1 MGDIDASDSSIEK
14 QHISKYKNTDTI
26 SFYVLSIVYIL
37 FFYIT
42 YLFYDNLVTNTLAK
56 NLSIAYSLNDYA
68 RMWKTVNSTLIL
80 KRFFLFLWI
89 FIFIF
94 IFVVG
99 IIYMSIMK
107 GTQVG
112 SAMKTSAIC
121 IFGIVGGS
129 FLLMNSNLFI
139 KVFEN
144 TVGYGWIQTTTGKD
158 VEHIMNL
165 LLEHNTFKNPPILP
179 DTKIDLGFLL
189 SIFSIDNFVSVLNDI
204 KDEAKENKYDFSL
217 RNNDSMKT
225 KFDSIYYEDR
235 ENAYLK
241 SIHYELEHPKTDTNI
256 SDIVV
261 NDLAKMTIRKNTIG
275 HLCWIYFSAMVS
287 TIVSMKYLYQ
297 YQ

>member
-1 MGDIDASDSSIEK
+1 MGDTNASDIEN
-14 QHISKYKNTDTI
+14 QNISKYKNTETI
-26 SFYVLSIVYIL
+26 SFYFLSIVYFI

-56 NLSIAYSLNDYA
+56 NIALAYSLNDTG

-89 FIFIF
+89 IVFIF

-107 GTQVG
+107 GTRVS
-112 SAMKTSAIC
+112 SAMKISAIC
-121 IFGIVGGS
+121 IIGIVGGS
-129 FLLMNSNLFI
+129 FLLMNSNLFV

-144 TVGYGWIQTTTGKD
+144 TVGYGWIQTIAGKD

-165 LLEHNTFKNPPILP
+165 LFEHNTFKNPPILP

-189 SIFSIDNFVSVLNDI
+189 SIFSIDNFVNVLNDI

-235 ENAYLK
+235 ENTYLK
-241 SIHYELEHPKTDTNI
+241 SIQYELEHPKSDTNI
-256 SDIVV
+256 TDIVV
-261 NDLAKMTIRKNTIG
+261 NDLAKMTVRKNTIG
-275 HLCWIYFSAMVS
+275 HLCWIYFAGIVS
-287 TIVSMKYLYQ
+287 TVVSMKYLYKNK
-297 YQ
+297 

>member
-1 MGDIDASDSSIEK
+1 MGDTNASDIEN
-14 QHISKYKNTDTI
+14 QNISKYKNTETI
-26 SFYVLSIVYIL
+26 SFYFLSIVYII

-56 NLSIAYSLNDYA
+56 NIALAYSLNDTG

-89 FIFIF
+89 IVFIF

-107 GTQVG
+107 GTHVG
-112 SAMKTSAIC
+112 SAMKISTIC
-121 IFGIVGGS
+121 IIGIVGGS
-129 FLLMNSNLFI
+129 FLLMNSNLFV

-144 TVGYGWIQTTTGKD
+144 TVGYGWIQTIAGKD
-158 VEHIMNL
+158 VEYIMNL
-165 LLEHNTFKNPPILP
+165 LFEHNTFKNPPILP

-189 SIFSIDNFVSVLNDI
+189 SIFSIDNFVNVLNDI

-235 ENAYLK
+235 ENIYLK
-241 SIHYELEHPKTDTNI
+241 SIQYELEHPKSDTNI
-256 SDIVV
+256 TDIVV
-261 NDLAKMTIRKNTIG
+261 NDLAKMTVRKNTIG
-275 HLCWIYFSAMVS
+275 HLCWIYFAGIVS
-287 TIVSMKYLYQ
+287 TVVSMKYLYKII
-297 YQ
+297 

>member
-1 MGDIDASDSSIEK
+1 MGDTNASKDIEN
-14 QHISKYKNTDTI
+14 QNISKYRNTETI
-26 SFYVLSIVYIL
+26 SFYFLSIVYIV

-56 NLSIAYSLNDYA
+56 NLAIAYSLNDYG

-89 FIFIF
+89 IVFIF

-107 GTQVG
+107 GSQVG

-121 IFGIVGGS
+121 IFGIVGSS
-129 FLLMNSNLFI
+129 FLLMNSNLFV

-144 TVGYGWIQTTTGKD
+144 TVGYGWIQTTAGKE
-158 VEHIMNL
+158 VEYIMNL
-165 LLEHNTFKNPPILP
+165 LFEHNTFKNPPILP

-189 SIFSIDNFVSVLNDI
+189 SIFSIDNFVNILNDI

-235 ENAYLK
+235 ENTYLK
-241 SIHYELEHPKTDTNI
+241 SIHYELEHPKTDTTNI
-256 SDIVV
+256 TDIVV

-275 HLCWIYFSAMVS
+275 HLCWIYFAGIVS
-287 TIVSMKYLYQ
+287 TVVSMKYLYQ
-297 YQ
+297 QN

>member
-1 MGDIDASDSSIEK
+1 MGDTNASDIEN
-14 QHISKYKNTDTI
+14 QNISKYKNTETI
-26 SFYVLSIVYIL
+26 SFYFLSIVYII

-56 NLSIAYSLNDYA
+56 NIALAYSLNDTG

-89 FIFIF
+89 IVFIF

-99 IIYMSIMK
+99 IVYMSIMK
-107 GTQVG
+107 GTHVG

-121 IFGIVGGS
+121 IIGIVGGA
-129 FLLMNSNLFI
+129 FLLMNSNLFV

-144 TVGYGWIQTTTGKD
+144 TVGYGWIQTIAGKD

-165 LLEHNTFKNPPILP
+165 LFEHNTFKNPPILP

-189 SIFSIDNFVSVLNDI
+189 SIFSIDNFVNVLNDI

-235 ENAYLK
+235 ENVYLK
-241 SIHYELEHPKTDTNI
+241 SIQYELEHPKSDTNI
-256 SDIVV
+256 TDIVV
-261 NDLAKMTIRKNTIG
+261 NDLAKMTVRKNTIG
-275 HLCWIYFSAMVS
+275 HLCWIYFAGIVS
-287 TIVSMKYLYQ
+287 TVVSMKYLYKII
-297 YQ
+297 

>member
-1 MGDIDASDSSIEK
+1 MGDTNASDIEN
-14 QHISKYKNTDTI
+14 QNISKYKNTETI
-26 SFYVLSIVYIL
+26 SFYFLSIVYII

-56 NLSIAYSLNDYA
+56 NIALAYSLNDTG

-89 FIFIF
+89 IVFIF

-121 IFGIVGGS
+121 IIGIVGGS
-129 FLLMNSNLFI
+129 FLLMNSNLFV

-144 TVGYGWIQTTTGKD
+144 TVGYGWIQTIAGKD

-165 LLEHNTFKNPPILP
+165 LFEHNTFKNPPILP

-189 SIFSIDNFVSVLNDI
+189 SIFSIDNFVNVLNDI

-235 ENAYLK
+235 ENTYLK
-241 SIHYELEHPKTDTNI
+241 SIQYELEHPKSDTNI
-256 SDIVV
+256 TNIVV
-261 NDLAKMTIRKNTIG
+261 NDLAKMTVRKNTIG
-275 HLCWIYFSAMVS
+275 HLCWIYFAGIVS
-287 TIVSMKYLYQ
+287 TVVSMKYLYKNT
-297 YQ
+297 

>member
-1 MGDIDASDSSIEK
+1 MGDTNASDIEN
-14 QHISKYKNTDTI
+14 QNISKYKNTETI
-26 SFYVLSIVYIL
+26 SFYFLSIVYII

-56 NLSIAYSLNDYA
+56 NIALAYSLNDTG

-89 FIFIF
+89 IVFIF

-99 IIYMSIMK
+99 IVYII
-107 GTQVG
+107 
-112 SAMKTSAIC
+112 
-121 IFGIVGGS
+121 GIVGGA
-129 FLLMNSNLFI
+129 FLLMNSNLFV

-144 TVGYGWIQTTTGKD
+144 TVGYGWIQTIAGKD

-165 LLEHNTFKNPPILP
+165 LFEHNTFKNPPILP

-189 SIFSIDNFVSVLNDI
+189 SIFSIDNFVNVLNDI

-225 KFDSIYYEDR
+225 KFDSIYREDR
-235 ENAYLK
+235 ENVYLK
-241 SIHYELEHPKTDTNI
+241 SIQYELEHPKSDTNI
-256 SDIVV
+256 TDIVV
-261 NDLAKMTIRKNTIG
+261 NDLAKMTVRKNTIG
-275 HLCWIYFSAMVS
+275 HLCWIYFAGIVS
-287 TIVSMKYLYQ
+287 TVVSMKYLYKII
-297 YQ
+297 